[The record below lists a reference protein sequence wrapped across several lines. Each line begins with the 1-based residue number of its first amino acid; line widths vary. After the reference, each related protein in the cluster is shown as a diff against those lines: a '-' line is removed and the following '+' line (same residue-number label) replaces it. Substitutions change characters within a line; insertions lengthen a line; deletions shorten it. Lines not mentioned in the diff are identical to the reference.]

1 MSMNNIYDQFLKLKI
16 PKNKKINYFN
26 TVKIKKFNHRIAKN
40 INNEAVI
47 LFDVK
52 NQNRGLEA
60 PNTKNLILKFNQ
72 NCSIKEGSTLQK
84 KSFTTLRCKF
94 SDEERLVL
102 FFNIIK
108 NLLKYLPNK
117 PSDDEIINKL
127 IEIIELFSEFGSKKD
142 VIGLWGEVLIIYLAK
157 DKEEIIKAWH
167 PKSSSRYDF
176 MHFNE
181 ILEVKTSTDDRKH
194 TFSYN
199 QLRGAN
205 KNKIIA
211 SILIRNEGGIKKSI
225 NQMKKEI
232 FKEVSDNEL
241 KYKFENLV
249 INTLGE
255 NIERQNSQKYCI
267 QYAIDNI
274 QFFESESI
282 PNIQGHDNGV
292 SNIKFVSDLSN
303 AIQANKKDSKI
314 LSLICGQ
321 QN

>member
-1 MSMNNIYDQFLKLKI
+1 MNELYKQFIGIKK
-16 PKNKKINYFN
+16 PKNQKLNYFN
-26 TVKIKKFNHRIAKN
+26 TIKITKVNHRLAKN
-40 INNEAVI
+40 VNNEAVI

-52 NQNRGLEA
+52 NLNRGLEA

-72 NCSIKEGSTLQK
+72 NCAIKEGLKLEK

-94 SDEERLVL
+94 NDEERLVL

-108 NLLKYLPNK
+108 NLLKYLPKK

-127 IEIIELFSEFGSKKD
+127 IEIIELFSEFGSKKN

-157 DKEEIIKAWH
+157 NKEEIIKAWH

-176 MHFNE
+176 MHSSE

-199 QLRGAN
+199 QLREVN

-241 KYKFENLV
+241 KYKFENLI

-255 NIERQNSQKYCI
+255 NIELQNSQKYCI

-274 QFFESESI
+274 QFFKSESI
-282 PNIQGHDNGV
+282 PNINGHDNGV
-292 SNIKFVSDLSN
+292 SNIEFVSDLSN
-303 AIQANKKDSKI
+303 AIQASKKDSKI
-314 LSLICGQ
+314 LSLICD
-321 QN
+321 